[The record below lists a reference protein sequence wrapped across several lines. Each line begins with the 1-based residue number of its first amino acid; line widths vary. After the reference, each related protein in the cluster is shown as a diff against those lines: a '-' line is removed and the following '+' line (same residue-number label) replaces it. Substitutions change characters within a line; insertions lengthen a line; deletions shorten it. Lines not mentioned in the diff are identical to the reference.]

1 MFKKFY
7 WLRENLLDMIYSY
20 AIYSHK
26 TGIPMTQAM
35 ALAFPECKEAAGNE
49 EQYVFCDNILFAS
62 VFEKADTK
70 NVYFPAGR
78 WYSLFNDEVIEG
90 EGYQKVAAP
99 LDYSPA
105 YLRDG
110 AVIPVTLGASLK
122 LMEDMLEN
130 RYKGILIAPP
140 EIERSSQIYK
150 DENTKLVMI
159 SKRITDQKFTVEITG
174 ENDFEVAVI
183 LAEAKE
189 VSVNGQIIGKKADI
203 ISENEGYVVQDGR
216 TYVKHSGTEIKV
228 IQVVTQ

>member
-1 MFKKFY
+1 M
-7 WLRENLLDMIYSY
+7 
-20 AIYSHK
+20 
-26 TGIPMTQAM
+26 
-35 ALAFPECKEAAGNE
+35 
-49 EQYVFCDNILFAS
+49 
-62 VFEKADTK
+62 
-70 NVYFPAGR
+70 
-78 WYSLFNDEVIEG
+78 
-90 EGYQKVAAP
+90 
-99 LDYSPA
+99 
-105 YLRDG
+105 
-110 AVIPVTLGASLK
+110 IPVTLGASLK

-159 SKRITDQKFTVEITG
+159 TKRITDQKFTVEITG

-203 ISENEGYVVQDGR
+203 ISEKEGYVVQDGR

>member
-1 MFKKFY
+1 M
-7 WLRENLLDMIYSY
+7 
-20 AIYSHK
+20 
-26 TGIPMTQAM
+26 
-35 ALAFPECKEAAGNE
+35 
-49 EQYVFCDNILFAS
+49 
-62 VFEKADTK
+62 
-70 NVYFPAGR
+70 
-78 WYSLFNDEVIEG
+78 
-90 EGYQKVAAP
+90 
-99 LDYSPA
+99 
-105 YLRDG
+105 
-110 AVIPVTLGASLK
+110 IPVTLGASLK

-159 SKRITDQKFTVEITG
+159 SKRITDQMFTVEITG

-216 TYVKHSGTEIKV
+216 TYVKYSGTEIKV